1 MRNLCQRLKVWQDPE
16 VDLRGISV
24 DVDVPLRSKNDQ
36 VLKAWPALTTV
47 VQVSGSTPFYHNTE
61 IMDYVELKV
70 LTECPGGDI
79 TFFPFEHINQ
89 CGPQPFGQ
97 G

>member
-1 MRNLCQRLKVWQDPE
+1 MRNLCQRLKVWQEPE
-16 VDLRGISV
+16 VDLHGISV
-24 DVDVPLRSKNDQ
+24 GAVFSVRTKNEQ
-36 VLKAWPALTTV
+36 VLKEWPALTTV
-47 VQVSGSTPFYHNTE
+47 VPVSGGTPFYHDTE
-61 IMDYVELKV
+61 IMDNVELKV
-70 LTECPGGDI
+70 LKECPRGDI